1 MKRHIIQFREII
13 YWQDILGILTGSFI
27 LAIAVK
33 WILIPANLLTGGIT
47 GLAIILNYFTKF
59 EVWIWFAL
67 LNIPLLIAGYKLV
80 SRRFIVY
87 SLLATIFQSLLLAI
101 LIPINIKIDDLLL
114 SAVLGGVLSGIGI
127 GMIFHFRGSSGGIDI
142 IAIIIR
148 RYWGINIGTTFF
160 AGNLIVLLL
169 SLVSFNIELALF
181 SAISIFISSKTID
194 TVEAGPSV
202 ARTAMIISNRSEDIA
217 EGVMNYLHRG
227 CTFIPATGAYSG
239 DDRKIILITLG
250 KTQIPRLKEIV
261 FQLDPSAFMTIT
273 ESIETYGKGFKS
285 SQADF

>member
-1 MKRHIIQFREII
+1 MKKRIIQISEKI
-13 YWQDILGILTGSFI
+13 YWQDILGILVGSFI
-27 LAIAVK
+27 LVIAIK
-33 WILIPANLLTGGIT
+33 WVLIPANLLTGGVT
-47 GLAIILNYFTKF
+47 GLAIVLKYITNI
-59 EVWIWFAL
+59 EVWVWFVL
-67 LNIPLLIAGYKLV
+67 LNVPLLIAGYKFV
-80 SRRFIVY
+80 SRRFIIY
-87 SLLATIFQSLLLAI
+87 SIIATIFQSLLLAI
-101 LIPINIKIDDLLL
+101 LMPIDFKIDDLLL
-114 SAVLGGVLSGIGI
+114 SAILGGVLSGIGI

-142 IAIIIR
+142 VAIIIR
-148 RYWGINIGTTFF
+148 RFWGINIGATFF
-160 AGNLIVLLL
+160 VGNLVVLGISLIV
-169 SLVSFNIELALF
+169 FNIELALF